1 MRMPAVVP
9 TVLRGVVAASASC
22 AMLVACLFTTS
33 LHAQGPLDGQGSLA
47 SSSGA
52 SAPLPTQPAP
62 QPHPAGAAGGGMMQD
77 WSTIMMLISQTVD
90 PDEWRDFG
98 GTGTSTMIPYP
109 NGVWLDAQGHLKRL
123 ERKGGMMPGFTPG
136 ARQQWRAGS
145 GLRTV
150 SLKQLDAAF
159 GAVAARGLQPTA
171 QMLQLAGITHIQ
183 YVAIDKENQDV
194 LISGPA
200 AKVAGDENGFLLED
214 LRTLAALMNDHT
226 APLGCSL
233 DPSNQGILAAQKF
246 LADPAVIGRLGRTP
260 QVAADQLQAK
270 VGPHMVNI
278 FGIDPASSTALA
290 LVDADEHMKRVGL
303 GLSSTVPKIK
313 TYFDHLERMGQAP
326 AQSLIRWWF
335 AYNDAPIGVNATGDL
350 FELPAQTVAVMSEQ
364 QWVNANGVRQATG
377 ANDEA
382 ADAFASEMTARLNDL
397 RATQPAYA
405 RLQGIFELGLALQL
419 AIESSDQPSLREW
432 FPNLSRRTSATKA
445 GRQTPKSVEG
455 VTAWNR
461 MPNGTVVA
469 VISGGV
475 KLETASATSRT
486 AQSNIDRPAQLD
498 VAQSNASAQW
508 WWD

>member
-1 MRMPAVVP
+1 MRMPAVAP
-9 TVLRGVVAASASC
+9 TVLRGVVALSASC
-22 AMLVACLFTTS
+22 AMLVACLFTTP
-33 LHAQGPLDGQGSLA
+33 LRAQDSI
-47 SSSGA
+47 SSGSSTA
-52 SAPLPTQPAP
+52 TAQPTQPVPPP
-62 QPHPAGAAGGGMMQD
+62 QNGAAGGGVMQD
-77 WSTIMMLISQTVD
+77 WSTLMMLISQTVD

-123 ERKGGMMPGFTPG
+123 ERKGGMMPGWVAG
-136 ARQQWRAGS
+136 SRQQWRAGS
-145 GLRTV
+145 GLRTI
-150 SLKQLDAAF
+150 SLKQLDAALS
-159 GAVAARGLQPTA
+159 AVAARGMQPTA

-183 YVAIDKENQDV
+183 YVAIDEENQDV

-233 DPSNQGILAAQKF
+233 DPSNQGILAAQQF

-260 QVAADQLQAK
+260 QMVADQLQAK

-278 FGIDPASSTALA
+278 FGMDPTTSTALA

-303 GLSSTVPKIK
+303 GLAMTVPKIK
-313 TYFDHLERMGQAP
+313 TYFDHLERKGQAP

-335 AYNDAPIGVNATGDL
+335 AYNDAPITVNETSDL

-377 ANDEA
+377 AVDEA

-419 AIESSDQPSLREW
+419 AIEASDQPSLAEW
-432 FPNLSRRTSATKA
+432 FPSLCHRSKATTA

-455 VTAWNR
+455 VTAWDR
-461 MPNGTVVA
+461 LPNGTVVA

-475 KLETASATSRT
+475 KLEPASVASRT
-486 AQSNIDRPAQLD
+486 SQSHISRPAQLD
-498 VAQSNASAQW
+498 AAQGTSAQW